1 MRFNLIKREPSYFF
15 ENIHEDLERFLKET
29 FGELEP
35 VTVDNKPFERRF
47 RPAVEVSENNNEY
60 KIDVELT
67 GAKKDDVCVEL
78 TEDSVMINAEIKY
91 EKKED
96 NDNLHY
102 TEFRYGKFTRTIP
115 LSHKIDTEKSAC
127 EYKDGILHIK
137 LTKKEPETKKTTKKL
152 TVN

>member
-29 FGELEP
+29 FGEFEP
-35 VTVDNKPFERRF
+35 STVDNKPFERRH
-47 RPAVEVSENNNEY
+47 RPAVQISENKKEY

-67 GAKKDDVCVEL
+67 GAKKEDIDVEL
-78 TEDSVMINAEIKY
+78 SENGIIINAETKY
-91 EKKED
+91 EKKE
-96 NDNLHY
+96 NDENLY
-102 TEFRYGKFTRTIP
+102 FTEFRYGKFTRSIP
-115 LSHKIDTEKSAC
+115 LEHKIDTENSAC

-137 LTKKEPETKKTTKKL
+137 LAKKEPEIKETTKKL

>member
-1 MRFNLIKREPSYFF
+1 MKFNLIKREPSYFF

-35 VTVDNKPFERRF
+35 LSVDNKPFERRF
-47 RPAVEVSENNNEY
+47 RPAVEISENKNSY

-67 GAKKDDVCVEL
+67 GVKKEDINVEL
-78 TEDSVMINAEIKY
+78 TEDSVSIEAETKF
-91 EKKED
+91 EKKE
-96 NDNLHY
+96 NDENLHF

-115 LSHKIDTEKSAC
+115 LENKVNVEKSEC

-137 LTKKEPETKKTTKKL
+137 LEKIEPDKKETFKKL
-152 TVN
+152 EVH

>member
-15 ENIHEDLERFLKET
+15 ENIHTDLERFLKET

-35 VTVDNKPFERRF
+35 VVVDNKPFERRH
-47 RPAVEVSENNNEY
+47 RPAVQISENKNEY

-67 GAKKDDVCVEL
+67 GVKKEDIDVEV
-78 TEDSVMINAEIKY
+78 TEDGLIINAESKF
-91 EKKED
+91 ERKE
-96 NDNLHY
+96 NEENLHF

-115 LSHKIDTEKSAC
+115 LEHKIDPENCAS

-137 LTKKEPETKKTTKKL
+137 LCKKEQKEKEQIKKL
-152 TVN
+152 TIN